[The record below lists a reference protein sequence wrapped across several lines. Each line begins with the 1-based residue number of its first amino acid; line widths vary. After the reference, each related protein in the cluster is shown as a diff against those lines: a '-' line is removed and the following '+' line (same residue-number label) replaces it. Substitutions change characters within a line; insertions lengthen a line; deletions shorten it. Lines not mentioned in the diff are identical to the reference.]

1 MEMVM
6 VLISLLLVLV
16 GITALI
22 LAAIFPVIGIGGIIG
37 GVAAILAGIGFYV
50 YYCSCC
56 RNS

>member
-1 MEMVM
+1 MVM